1 MKILLFLFFVPILST
16 SQNYVLSSTFGTNGI
31 TQTANSTDTVKSIF
45 SADNKIVTVGYVLLD
60 DPNPDLITHTVLIR
74 LNQNGLAD
82 TTFGNNGIVQT
93 DVDFLDTPFDVV
105 HQSNGKILVGGSYTI
120 QSPSTGVF
128 PISPYVARYN
138 SNGTLDT
145 TFGNNGI
152 LKITNFNT
160 ITTTNAHSVIPLNDG
175 KIMVSVFGNGNGFYG
190 ALIKLNED
198 GTIDTTF
205 STNGILKFDNT
216 GYKFHVINS
225 ILTDDNKLLLC
236 GADRTVSNNF
246 KSAVIKLNLDGTYDS
261 TFGDNGKLIL
271 DIFSTTSGSSFEYF
285 KDLKKCPDGNI
296 IAGGW
301 LSNNNSMI
309 KFTQLGQLISNFGAN
324 GILQNYYVNSNNS
337 NVLYS
342 DLDIQN
348 DNKIIVGSS
357 LTNDGIVPI
366 YKIIRLSENGSLD
379 LTFNSTGDILAD
391 ITSGSDF
398 FRTLKVDNQNSI
410 IMSGRSVVNN
420 NSDIT
425 HSKIVSE
432 NLSLNNFKSNFT
444 IYPNPITNQI
454 NFTEYINVKLIQ
466 IFDVKGSLVSQFPNI
481 GIVNFIK
488 VELNQGFYICK
499 IENTNGAQKIFKLIK
514 S

>member
-1 MKILLFLFFVPILST
+1 MKILLFLFFIPILSN

-31 TQTANSTDTVKSIF
+31 THIANSTDPVKSIF

-93 DVDFLDTPFDVV
+93 DVDFIDTPFDIV

-145 TFGNNGI
+145 TFGTNGI
-152 LKITNFNT
+152 FKILNFNS
-160 ITTTNAHSVIPLNDG
+160 ITSTNVYSVIPLNDG

-190 ALIKLNED
+190 ALIKLNEN

-216 GYKFHVINS
+216 GYKFHVINNL
-225 ILTDDNKLLLC
+225 LTDDNKLLLC

-271 DIFSTTSGSSFEYF
+271 DIFPTTSGSSFEYF

-309 KFTQLGQLISNFGAN
+309 KFNQLGQLISNFGAN
-324 GILQNYYVNSNNS
+324 GILQNFYNYENLV
-337 NVLYS
+337 V
-342 DLDIQN
+342 QN
-348 DNKIIVGSS
+348 DNKIIVSGSF
-357 LTNDGIVPI
+357 I
-366 YKIIRLSENGSLD
+366 ENGNRMFKVTRFNLNGSPDSNFNTTGSL
-379 LTFNSTGDILAD
+379 LLD
-391 ITSGSDF
+391 ITPENDVLKS
-398 FRTLKVDNQNSI
+398 TLMDNQNAL
-410 IMSGRSVVNN
+410 IMSGFSKLNN
-420 NSDIT
+420 KYLIT
-425 HSKIVSE
+425 HVKVVTE
-432 NLSLNNFKSNFT
+432 NLGIDNFNYNLS
-444 IYPNPITNQI
+444 IYPNPIIDRI
-454 NFTEYINVKLIQ
+454 NFSENVDLKLVQ
-466 IFDVKGSLVSQFPNI
+466 IFDINGKLISEFKNPGNINFLNISLE
-481 GIVNFIK
+481 K
-488 VELNQGFYICK
+488 GFYICK
-499 IENTNGAQKIFKLIK
+499 TFNKNGDQKNFKLIK